1 MTSVSDTVAEYGM
14 GYLFTHDLFSTD
26 DLALVRQ
33 VVDRV
38 YVLHRGR
45 VVESS
50 AVESVLDNPGDA
62 YTRKP
67 AESVPRS
74 DGEWL
79 RLGGAVRS
87 GA

>member
-50 AVESVLDNPGDA
+50 AVESRLLIGMTELSAAFQSSFPTLSG
-62 YTRKP
+62 
-67 AESVPRS
+67 
-74 DGEWL
+74 
-79 RLGGAVRS
+79 RLGADYD
-87 GA
+87 ALE